1 MTIGSRTWV
10 RTLWASPTARTLG
23 LTLAVVGVAGAALP
37 SLAAAPIAGQP
48 FALPW
53 WVMAIAF
60 ASSEAGVFHLEIYR
74 DAHSFSFSE
83 VPLIVALFFCSPMT
97 LVVGRLLGETIS
109 LLVQER
115 LAPLK
120 LALNLSTFLAE
131 CVAAFMVFHLVAGN
145 QNPLHATTWLAA
157 FLAVAAADLVSI
169 LTVSLAIMW
178 HGGHPRWQHLAI
190 AGAVTLVI
198 NTSLALVASILLWVN
213 PAAAA
218 LLLVLGVV
226 LVCAYR
232 GYARLVQRYSSLHL
246 LYDFTRMVSDS
257 VKAEAVMEAM
267 LGQARRLLR
276 ATTAEIMLVEPG
288 NRTLRWRMDDSEIVV
303 ASGALTDDEDGTAAL
318 RAAVIEQGEPR
329 LIPRSSKTDADHLA
343 LARLAV
349 RDCIIAPLRSPSGAL
364 GTILV
369 ANRLGEVS
377 TFDKADLKL
386 FETLANHAAVAL
398 ENGRLIDQLRQEAAE
413 REHEAFHDSLTG
425 LPNRAMFHQRVAEA
439 IARGHAG
446 QRLAVMLMDLD
457 RFKDVNDT
465 LGHHSG
471 DLLLCEVASRLRGAG
486 LRDATIAR
494 LGGDEFA
501 ILAGTVRTDADL
513 EAVAYRVSNTFAEP
527 VVIDDLALEV
537 RGSIGIALWPEHGLD
552 PSTLLKRADVAMY
565 WAKAAEDPVAV
576 YDAGRDHNTPRRL
589 SLAGE
594 LRQAIDEN
602 RLVVHFQPKANV
614 SDGKVIGAE
623 ALVRWNHPVHG
634 FVSPEEFIPLAET
647 TGGIHS
653 LTSFVLREALQQC
666 RRWQDANHNIG
677 VAVNLAVRNLRDG
690 GLPDE
695 IAALL
700 AETGI
705 AARNLTLEI
714 TESSIM
720 RDTKR
725 STRILDELSEL
736 GVELAIDDFG
746 TGYSS
751 LSYLQQLP
759 VHEIKIDKSFVLSLA
774 TSPNDATIVR
784 SIIELGHNLNLGVVA
799 EGVENGPTWDRLRAM
814 QCDTLQ
820 GYFLSRPMPAD
831 QMMEWL
837 ETRRGRAIAVGSRR
851 FVRDNADP
859 VDVLTEVTT
868 PLG

>member
-1 MTIGSRTWV
+1 MKIGNRTRV
-10 RTLWASPTARTLG
+10 RSLLASPTARTIG
-23 LTLAVVGVAGAALP
+23 LTVAIVGAAGAALP
-37 SLAAAPIAGQP
+37 SLTAAPIAGQP
-48 FALPW
+48 FTIPW
-53 WVMAIAF
+53 WIIAIAF
-60 ASSEAGVFHLEIYR
+60 AITETVVFHLEIYR
-74 DAHSFSFSE
+74 EAHSFSFSE
-83 VPLIVALFFCSPMT
+83 IPLIIALFFCSPLT
-97 LVVGRLLGETIS
+97 LVVGRLVGEAVALSRTR
-109 LLVQER
+109 QP
-115 LAPLK
+115 PLK
-120 LALNLSTFLAE
+120 VSLNLATFFAE
-131 CVAAFMVFHLVAGN
+131 CVAAVAVFQWVGGGV
-145 QNPLHATTWLAA
+145 NPLHPSAWLAA
-157 FLAVAAADLVSI
+157 FMAIGVADLVSI

-178 HGGHPRWQHLAI
+178 HGGRPRWQHLAI
-190 AGAVTLVI
+190 AGVVTLVA
-198 NTSLALVASILLWVN
+198 NSAMALVAANLLWVS
-213 PAAAA
+213 PWATG
-218 LLLVLGVV
+218 LLLVLAAV
-226 LVCAYR
+226 LVAAYR
-232 GYARLVQRYSSLHL
+232 GYSRLVQRYSSLHL

-288 NRTLRWRMDDSEIVV
+288 NRILRWRMDESEIVV
-303 ASGALTDDEDGTAAL
+303 VGGALDDGEDDTARL
-318 RAAVIEQGEPR
+318 LGDVIRRGEPR
-329 LIPRSSKTDADHLA
+329 LIPRASKVDSDQEA

-349 RDCIIAPLRSPSGAL
+349 RDCIVAPLRSPSGPL

-398 ENGRLIDQLRQEAAE
+398 ENGRLINQLRHEAAE

-425 LPNRAMFHQRVAEA
+425 LPNRALFHQRVAEA
-439 IARGHAG
+439 IAKARPGDRVAI
-446 QRLAVMLMDLD
+446 MLMDLD

-471 DLLLCEVASRLRGAG
+471 DLLLCEVASRLTGAG
-486 LRDATIAR
+486 LQDATIAR

-501 ILAGTVRTDADL
+501 ILAGAVHGDGDV
-513 EAVAYRVSNTFAEP
+513 EAVAHRVSATFGEP

-537 RGSIGIALWPEHGLD
+537 QGSIGIALWPEHGLD

-594 LRQAIDEN
+594 LRQAIDEG

-614 SDGKVIGAE
+614 GDGKVVGAE

-653 LTSFVLREALQQC
+653 LTSFVLREALQEC
-666 RRWQDANHNIG
+666 RRWQEANHRIG

-695 IAALL
+695 IAAAL

-705 AARNLTLEI
+705 AAKNLTLEI

-725 STRILDELSEL
+725 STRILDELAEL

-774 TSPNDATIVR
+774 TNPNDATIVR

-799 EGVENGPTWDRLRAM
+799 EGVENGATWDRLRAM
-814 QCDTLQ
+814 RCDTLQ

-831 QMMEWL
+831 QLMEWL
-837 ETRRGRAIAVGSRR
+837 DTRPGRPIPIGSRR
-851 FVRDNADP
+851 FVRDNIDP
-859 VDVLTEVTT
+859 VGLVSEVS